1 MRNPRRAYDRE
12 GREIEPMTLG
22 NMREHGVRAV
32 DATCGECKHE
42 AVVNV
47 DSLPDSFYVP
57 DVAIKLRCS
66 ACGSKTIVVRPD
78 WAKHEPHGKGTYPS
92 VSVRR

>member
-1 MRNPRRAYDRE
+1 MSGGRNPRRAYDRE

-32 DATCGECKHE
+32 GATCEACHHE

-47 DSLPDSFYVP
+47 DGLPNGVYVP
-57 DVAIKLRCS
+57 DIALKLRCS
-66 ACGSKTIVVRPD
+66 SCGSKKTVVRPD
-78 WAKHEPHGKGTYPS
+78 WTQHKPHGKASYPS
-92 VSVRR
+92 VR